1 MPPRTRRAQQAQKNR
16 TDNDISLGRATGQHS
31 GSGNVI
37 ERRDVGNVTQPQ
49 TNLTING
56 KRTSSNHEEGPGSR
70 VDPGV
75 QSTPAKRARH
85 AGPVHSRP
93 LQLKIVSD
101 GEASRPPSGRV
112 GVATQSTGKQRELQ
126 RTASFYPGYGG
137 ATSIL
142 DPEAEQFLNPTFEDP
157 PVENEDDWIDD
168 QETTTLAQ
176 GLPSKM
182 AEARAFERP
191 SWEQASAVDG
201 PTPGSVSCPTE
212 KLCHNV
218 PASSQRVSG
227 SAATAKSI
235 VASAAPSALNAVE
248 EEITETSTTWPAA
261 TNLKLIKGS
270 KGNLQVMLTIQP
282 PIIRSVITHSFEGL
296 RASLLFENAFPDP
309 IVSYAFIRDAL
320 ITAASN
326 YGPSAAAMYTR
337 LVNDEEYV
345 TTIFPV
351 PRARISHFR
360 SEVKEYSSAIMF
372 PVIIAKESRT
382 EIALFVQEQLSN
394 YNYTFPRSPKNVGH
408 GKLVM
413 RSKPYRNMQLI
424 NIIRDAYFT
433 ANAGK
438 AAFAT
443 RYKCLFQN
451 TEDDEMTVYEVPIP
465 MVALAATALYA
476 TLHEWRTGQHVL
488 SDFSVNTYMDVYLG
502 HINTLR
508 LVKEGRYSAFHSM
521 MVEIYAKASH
531 VPTTSFEGNGAP
543 VANLDLSDL
552 EE

>member
-16 TDNDISLGRATGQHS
+16 TDNDISLGRATGQHP

-85 AGPVHSRP
+85 A
-93 LQLKIVSD
+93 
-101 GEASRPPSGRV
+101 A
-112 GVATQSTGKQRELQ
+112 
-126 RTASFYPGYGG
+126 ASFYPGYGG

-157 PVENEDDWIDD
+157 PVENEDDWIND

-191 SWEQASAVDG
+191 SWEQASTVDG

-212 KLCHNV
+212 KLHHNV

-351 PRARISHFR
+351 PHARISHFR

-372 PVIIAKESRT
+372 PVIITKESRT

-413 RSKPYRNMQLI
+413 HSKPYRNMQLI

-465 MVALAATALYA
+465 MVALAATTLYA
-476 TLHEWRTGQHVL
+476 TLHEWRT
-488 SDFSVNTYMDVYLG
+488 G

-531 VPTTSFEGNGAP
+531 VPTTSFEENGAP

-552 EE
+552 KE